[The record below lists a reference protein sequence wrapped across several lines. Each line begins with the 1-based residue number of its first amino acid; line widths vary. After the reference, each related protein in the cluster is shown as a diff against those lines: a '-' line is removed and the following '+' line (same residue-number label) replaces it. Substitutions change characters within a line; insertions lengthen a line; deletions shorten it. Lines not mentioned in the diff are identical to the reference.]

1 MYKNLFSFF
10 FILLLINLIK
20 SKPDSKNEKT
30 EITSEY
36 IKQNFSYLSSKSNLI
51 NSFSKIYK
59 AGQISLLNEFI
70 SLLNENKINFISEY
84 ETFYQKKHKSL
95 ERVYNKLKYKD
106 ETNIKRLSPAF
117 EWAET
122 ERVVIFHIK
131 HSALLSS
138 LSCPF
143 VDDEK
148 FVIRKNKQDIHYEAK
163 CILDNNY
170 LFFNLDLRLYSFV
183 SDLHTK
189 EIQRGETYYV
199 INKKNNE
206 EWNGR
211 LVEAGNKLPEN
222 SLKMF

>member
-1 MYKNLFSFF
+1 MFKNFFSFF
-10 FILLLINLIK
+10 FILLLINQIK
-20 SKPDSKNEKT
+20 SKSDTRNEKI

-59 AGQISLLNEFI
+59 AGQLSLLNEFI
-70 SLLNENKINFISEY
+70 SLLNEHKINFISEY
-84 ETFYQKKHKSL
+84 ETFYQKKHKIL
-95 ERVYNKLKYKD
+95 ERIYNKLKYKD